1 MNTLILPKHVAER
14 RIKEVEKEKKARKK
28 IKKQV
33 GGFIPRAGGNLGGVQ
48 APLGGATLP
57 IGGRMAKKG
66 GIILSDKTVSES
78 QIATN
83 CGLVMETGPDAY
95 NDKDKFPNGPW
106 CKKKDW
112 VLFARYAGSRIY
124 IDGGEIRVLNDDEIL
139 GTIEDPE
146 DILHALTV

>member
-14 RIKEVEKEKKARKK
+14 RIKQVEKEKKPKK
-28 IKKQV
+28 S
-33 GGFIPRAGGNLGGVQ
+33 LEEMS
-48 APLGGATLP
+48 LP
-57 IGGRMAKKG
+57 KPTGWRILVLPYKAKEKTKG
-66 GIILSDKTVSES
+66 GIILSDKTVTES

-83 CGLVMETGPDAY
+83 CGLVLDIGPDAY
-95 NDKDKFPNGPW
+95 NDKDKFPHGPW

>member
-14 RIKEVEKEKKARKK
+14 RIKQVEKEKK
-28 IKKQV
+28 IKKK
-33 GGFIPRAGGNLGGVQ
+33 
-48 APLGGATLP
+48 PLEEMSLP
-57 IGGRMAKKG
+57 KPTGWRILVLPYKAKEKTKG
-66 GIILSDKTVSES
+66 GIILSDKTVTES

-83 CGLVMETGPDAY
+83 CGLVLDMGPDAY

>member
-14 RIKEVEKEKKARKK
+14 RIKQVEKEKKTRKK
-28 IKKQV
+28 
-33 GGFIPRAGGNLGGVQ
+33 
-48 APLGGATLP
+48 PLEKMSLP
-57 IGGRMAKKG
+57 KPTGWRILVLPYKAKEKTKG
-66 GIILSDKTVSES
+66 GIILSDKTVTES

-83 CGLVMETGPDAY
+83 CWLVMDIGPDAY

>member
-1 MNTLILPKHVAER
+1 MSTLILPKHVAER
-14 RIKEVEKEKKARKK
+14 RIKQVEKEKKPKK
-28 IKKQV
+28 K
-33 GGFIPRAGGNLGGVQ
+33 
-48 APLGGATLP
+48 PLEEMSLP
-57 IGGRMAKKG
+57 KPTGWRILVLPYKAKEKTKG
-66 GIILSDKTVSES
+66 GIILSDKTVTES

-83 CGLVMETGPDAY
+83 CGLVMDMGPDAY

>member
-14 RIKEVEKEKKARKK
+14 RIKQVEKKSRRKPLEEMRLPKPTGWRILVLPYKAKEK
-28 IKKQV
+28 
-33 GGFIPRAGGNLGGVQ
+33 
-48 APLGGATLP
+48 T
-57 IGGRMAKKG
+57 KG
-66 GIILSDKTVSES
+66 GIILSDKTVTES

-83 CGLVMETGPDAY
+83 CGLVLDMGPDAY

-124 IDGGEIRVLNDDEIL
+124 IDGGELRLLNDDEIL

>member
-14 RIKEVEKEKKARKK
+14 RIKQVEKEKKVKK
-28 IKKQV
+28 K
-33 GGFIPRAGGNLGGVQ
+33 
-48 APLGGATLP
+48 PLEEMSLP
-57 IGGRMAKKG
+57 KPTGWRILVLPYKAKEKTKG
-66 GIILSDKTVSES
+66 GIILSDKTVTES

-83 CGLVMETGPDAY
+83 CGLVMEIGPDAY
-95 NDKDKFPNGPW
+95 NDKDKFPHGPW

-124 IDGGEIRVLNDDEIL
+124 IDGGEIRVLNDEEIL

>member
-14 RIKEVEKEKKARKK
+14 RIKQVEKQKKTRKK
-28 IKKQV
+28 
-33 GGFIPRAGGNLGGVQ
+33 
-48 APLGGATLP
+48 PLEEMRLP
-57 IGGRMAKKG
+57 KPTGWRIIVLPYKAKEKTKG

-83 CGLVMETGPDAY
+83 CGLVMEMGPDAY

>member
-14 RIKEVEKEKKARKK
+14 RIKQVQKEKKVKK
-28 IKKQV
+28 K
-33 GGFIPRAGGNLGGVQ
+33 
-48 APLGGATLP
+48 PLEEMSLP
-57 IGGRMAKKG
+57 KPTGWRILVLPYKAKEKTKG
-66 GIILSDKTVSES
+66 GIILSDKTVTES

-83 CGLVMETGPDAY
+83 CGLVMDIGPDAY

-112 VLFARYAGSRIY
+112 VLFARYAGSRIN
-124 IDGGEIRVLNDDEIL
+124 IDGGELRVLNDDEIL

>member
-14 RIKEVEKEKKARKK
+14 RIKQVQKEKKVKK
-28 IKKQV
+28 K
-33 GGFIPRAGGNLGGVQ
+33 
-48 APLGGATLP
+48 PLEEMSLP
-57 IGGRMAKKG
+57 KPTGWRILVLPYKAKEKTKG
-66 GIILSDKTVSES
+66 GIILSDKTITES

-83 CGLVMETGPDAY
+83 CGLVMDMGPDAY

>member
-1 MNTLILPKHVAER
+1 MSTLILPKHVAER
-14 RIKEVEKEKKARKK
+14 RIKQVEKEKKPKK
-28 IKKQV
+28 K
-33 GGFIPRAGGNLGGVQ
+33 
-48 APLGGATLP
+48 PLEEMSSPKPTGWRILVLP
-57 IGGRMAKKG
+57 YKAKEKTKG
-66 GIILSDKTVSES
+66 GIILSDKTVTES

-83 CGLVMETGPDAY
+83 CGLVMDMGPDAY

>member
-14 RIKEVEKEKKARKK
+14 RIKQVEKEKKVKK
-28 IKKQV
+28 KS
-33 GGFIPRAGGNLGGVQ
+33 LEEMS
-48 APLGGATLP
+48 LP
-57 IGGRMAKKG
+57 KPTGWRILVLPYKAKEKTKG
-66 GIILSDKTVSES
+66 GIILSDKTVTES

-83 CGLVMETGPDAY
+83 CGLVLDMGPDAY

>member
-1 MNTLILPKHVAER
+1 MNTLILQKHVAER
-14 RIKEVEKEKKARKK
+14 RIKQVEKKSRKK
-28 IKKQV
+28 
-33 GGFIPRAGGNLGGVQ
+33 
-48 APLGGATLP
+48 PLEEMSLP
-57 IGGRMAKKG
+57 KPTGWRIIVLPYKAKEKTKG
-66 GIILSDKTVSES
+66 GIILSDKTVTES

-83 CGLVMETGPDAY
+83 CGLVMDIGPDAY
-95 NDKDKFPNGPW
+95 SDKDKFPNGPW

>member
-14 RIKEVEKEKKARKK
+14 RIKEVEKKPKKKPLEEMSLPKPTGWRILVLPYKAKEK
-28 IKKQV
+28 
-33 GGFIPRAGGNLGGVQ
+33 
-48 APLGGATLP
+48 T
-57 IGGRMAKKG
+57 KG
-66 GIILSDKTVSES
+66 GIILSDKTVTES

-83 CGLVMETGPDAY
+83 CGLVMDMGPDAY
-95 NDKDKFPNGPW
+95 SDKDKFPNGPW

>member
-14 RIKEVEKEKKARKK
+14 RIKQVEKEKKKVKK
-28 IKKQV
+28 K
-33 GGFIPRAGGNLGGVQ
+33 
-48 APLGGATLP
+48 PLEEMSLP
-57 IGGRMAKKG
+57 KPTGWRILVLPYKAKEKTKG
-66 GIILSDKTVSES
+66 GIILSDKTVTES

-83 CGLVMETGPDAY
+83 CGLVLDIGPDAY

>member
-14 RIKEVEKEKKARKK
+14 RIKQVEKEKKPKK
-28 IKKQV
+28 K
-33 GGFIPRAGGNLGGVQ
+33 
-48 APLGGATLP
+48 PLEKMSLP
-57 IGGRMAKKG
+57 KPTGWRILVLPYKAKSKTKG
-66 GIILSDKTVSES
+66 GIILSDKTVTES

-83 CGLVMETGPDAY
+83 CGLVMDMGPDAY

>member
-14 RIKEVEKEKKARKK
+14 RIKQVEKEKKPKK
-28 IKKQV
+28 
-33 GGFIPRAGGNLGGVQ
+33 
-48 APLGGATLP
+48 PLEEMSLP
-57 IGGRMAKKG
+57 KPTGWRILVLPYKAKEKTKG
-66 GIILSDKTVSES
+66 GIILSDKTITES

-83 CGLVMETGPDAY
+83 CGLVLDIGPDAY

-139 GTIEDPE
+139 GTIDDPE

>member
-1 MNTLILPKHVAER
+1 MSTLILPKHVAER
-14 RIKEVEKEKKARKK
+14 RIKQVEKEKKPKK
-28 IKKQV
+28 K
-33 GGFIPRAGGNLGGVQ
+33 
-48 APLGGATLP
+48 PLEEMSLP
-57 IGGRMAKKG
+57 KPTGWRILVLPYKAKEKTKG
-66 GIILSDKTVSES
+66 GIILSDKTVTES

-83 CGLVMETGPDAY
+83 CGLVMDMGPDAY

-139 GTIEDPE
+139 GTIDDPE

>member
-14 RIKEVEKEKKARKK
+14 RIKQVEKEKKVKK
-28 IKKQV
+28 KPLEEMSLPKPTGWRILVLPYKAKQK
-33 GGFIPRAGGNLGGVQ
+33 
-48 APLGGATLP
+48 T
-57 IGGRMAKKG
+57 KG
-66 GIILSDKTVSES
+66 GIILSDKTVTES

-83 CGLVMETGPDAY
+83 CGLVMDMGPDAY

>member
-1 MNTLILPKHVAER
+1 MSTLILPKHIAER
-14 RIKEVEKEKKARKK
+14 RIKQVEKKSKKKPLEEMSLPKPTGWRILVLPYKAKEK
-28 IKKQV
+28 
-33 GGFIPRAGGNLGGVQ
+33 
-48 APLGGATLP
+48 T
-57 IGGRMAKKG
+57 KG
-66 GIILSDKTVSES
+66 GIILSDKTVTES

-83 CGLVMETGPDAY
+83 CGLVLDMGPDAY

>member
-14 RIKEVEKEKKARKK
+14 RIKQVEKEKQTRKK
-28 IKKQV
+28 
-33 GGFIPRAGGNLGGVQ
+33 
-48 APLGGATLP
+48 PLEKMSLP
-57 IGGRMAKKG
+57 KPTGWRILVLPYKAKEKTKG
-66 GIILSDKTVSES
+66 GIILSDKTVAES

-83 CGLVMETGPDAY
+83 CGLVMEIGPDAY

>member
-14 RIKEVEKEKKARKK
+14 RIKQVEKEKETRRKPLEKMSLPKPTGWRILVLPYKAKEK
-28 IKKQV
+28 
-33 GGFIPRAGGNLGGVQ
+33 
-48 APLGGATLP
+48 T
-57 IGGRMAKKG
+57 KG
-66 GIILSDKTVSES
+66 GIILSDKTVTES

>member
-14 RIKEVEKEKKARKK
+14 RIKQVEKEKKPKK
-28 IKKQV
+28 K
-33 GGFIPRAGGNLGGVQ
+33 
-48 APLGGATLP
+48 PLEEMSLP
-57 IGGRMAKKG
+57 KPTGWRILVLPYKAKEKTKG
-66 GIILSDKTVSES
+66 GIILSDKTITES

-83 CGLVMETGPDAY
+83 CGLVMDIGPDAY
-95 NDKDKFPNGPW
+95 SDKDKFPNGPW

-139 GTIEDPE
+139 GTIKDPE

>member
-14 RIKEVEKEKKARKK
+14 RIKQVEKEKKVKK
-28 IKKQV
+28 K
-33 GGFIPRAGGNLGGVQ
+33 
-48 APLGGATLP
+48 PLEEMSLP
-57 IGGRMAKKG
+57 KPTGWRILVLPYKAKEKTKG
-66 GIILSDKTVSES
+66 GIILSDKTVTES

-83 CGLVMETGPDAY
+83 CGLVMEMGPDAY

>member
-1 MNTLILPKHVAER
+1 MKTQEQSSISQVKPRLEIPKTELVGVKKTKEVTHETQKLPQPTGWRILILPFKM
-14 RIKEVEKEKKARKK
+14 KEK
-28 IKKQV
+28 
-33 GGFIPRAGGNLGGVQ
+33 
-48 APLGGATLP
+48 T
-57 IGGRMAKKG
+57 KG
-66 GIILSDKTVSES
+66 GIILSDKTVTES

-83 CGLVMETGPDAY
+83 CGLVMDIGPDAY

>member
-14 RIKEVEKEKKARKK
+14 RIKQVEKKSRKK
-28 IKKQV
+28 
-33 GGFIPRAGGNLGGVQ
+33 
-48 APLGGATLP
+48 PLEEMSLP
-57 IGGRMAKKG
+57 KPTGWRIIVLPYKAKEKTKG
-66 GIILSDKTVSES
+66 GIILSDKTVTES

-83 CGLVMETGPDAY
+83 CGLVLDMGPDAY

-146 DILHALTV
+146 DI

>member
-14 RIKEVEKEKKARKK
+14 RIKQVEKEKKPKK
-28 IKKQV
+28 KS
-33 GGFIPRAGGNLGGVQ
+33 LEEMS
-48 APLGGATLP
+48 LP
-57 IGGRMAKKG
+57 KPTGWRILVLPYKAKEKTKG
-66 GIILSDKTVSES
+66 GIILSDKTVTES

-83 CGLVMETGPDAY
+83 CGLVMEMGPDAY

>member
-14 RIKEVEKEKKARKK
+14 RIKQVEKEKKVKK
-28 IKKQV
+28 K
-33 GGFIPRAGGNLGGVQ
+33 
-48 APLGGATLP
+48 PLEKMSLP
-57 IGGRMAKKG
+57 KPTGWRIIVLTYKAKEKTKG
-66 GIILSDKTVSES
+66 GIILSDKTVAES

-83 CGLVMETGPDAY
+83 CGLVMEIGPDAY